1 MPAHMPSRTTDLDI
15 TPDVLPNT
23 MSHKDL
29 AAPGRDAGIEILI
42 APSISIRELTTTG
55 CARGGIA
62 IGEE

>member
-1 MPAHMPSRTTDLDI
+1 LDI